1 MSSLFIWYFSRAA
14 GAVAL
19 LLLAIA
25 TIIGILGTAPRWGAQ
40 RRAFVQRMHRSF
52 TGIAVVFLALHI
64 LTVVVDSYV
73 SVSPLAVLVPFT
85 SAYSTFW
92 VALGT
97 VAVDLLIAI
106 TFSSLMRRKLRHTTW
121 RYLHLSAYALFP
133 IGAIHAIAVKGS
145 DPSQPWMLGIFGFG
159 IVGILGAAVVCYAQ
173 RSKTADFQH
182 RAAATARFDEVRR

>member
-1 MSSLFIWYFSRAA
+1 MSSLLIWYFSRAA

-25 TIIGILGTAPRWGAQ
+25 TIIGLIGAAPRLGPE
-40 RRAFVQRMHRSF
+40 RRALVQRLHRSF
-52 TGIAVVFLALHI
+52 TGISIVFLALHI
-64 LTVVVDSYV
+64 LTVVVDTYV

-85 SAYSTFW
+85 STYSTFW

-97 VAVDLLIAI
+97 VTVDLLIAI
-106 TFSSLMRRKLRHTTW
+106 TLSSLMRRKLKHATW

-133 IGAIHAIAVKGS
+133 IGAIHAIGVNGS

-159 IVGILGAAVVCYAQ
+159 AVGIVIAVIIRYAQ
-173 RSKTADFQH
+173 RPRTADFRH
-182 RAAATARFDEVRR
+182 RAAATAHFKDLGR